1 MKGEELLHALN
12 DVEDRFLEEAAP
24 VEKKKGVWKYLVAAS
39 AACLILMAGILLW
52 PKEADT
58 PTGRYKYTVSHANE
72 SGLVLRWEDKTLA
85 ERYGEMIFSEIS
97 YKTRSRPIEDSLV
110 GEKLGVCQAS
120 GYDIYTDQIYTQEFE
135 VYAIAGIQNYQL
147 VAVFME
153 DTYYV
158 FLREGYMPEETLG
171 QLMQMYNLA
180 ETLPMVQFSYHLGR
194 QDAYY
199 TLNSGASI
207 WPLLQACADAPVAE
221 DVKFTGGE
229 EYLSFTITSE
239 PLGIYKRALYVTA
252 DGYVK
257 TNALDYGYAY
267 FIGQEQARNIM
278 EYALSNA
285 TETEPEPYQNSIA
298 GTITEIGDG
307 YLLISDA
314 VLCWDPADG
323 ITFRVDTT
331 APEFSRWLKYYKL
344 QVGDVVYI
352 QYAGQM
358 QEENLISGAFYITE
372 AVLYENDI
380 LIME

>member
-1 MKGEELLHALN
+1 M
-12 DVEDRFLEEAAP
+12 
-24 VEKKKGVWKYLVAAS
+24 
-39 AACLILMAGILLW
+39 
-52 PKEADT
+52 
-58 PTGRYKYTVSHANE
+58 
-72 SGLVLRWEDKTLA
+72 
-85 ERYGEMIFSEIS
+85 
-97 YKTRSRPIEDSLV
+97 
-110 GEKLGVCQAS
+110 
-120 GYDIYTDQIYTQEFE
+120 
-135 VYAIAGIQNYQL
+135 
-147 VAVFME
+147 
-153 DTYYV
+153 
-158 FLREGYMPEETLG
+158 
-171 QLMQMYNLA
+171 
-180 ETLPMVQFSYHLGR
+180 
-194 QDAYY
+194 
-199 TLNSGASI
+199 
-207 WPLLQACADAPVAE
+207 
-221 DVKFTGGE
+221 KFTGGE

-307 YLLISDA
+307 YLLVSDA

-331 APEFSRWLKYYKL
+331 APEFSRWLKYYNL

-352 QYAGQM
+352 QYASQM
-358 QEENLISGAFYITE
+358 QEENLISDAFYITE
-372 AVLYENDI
+372 AVLHENDI